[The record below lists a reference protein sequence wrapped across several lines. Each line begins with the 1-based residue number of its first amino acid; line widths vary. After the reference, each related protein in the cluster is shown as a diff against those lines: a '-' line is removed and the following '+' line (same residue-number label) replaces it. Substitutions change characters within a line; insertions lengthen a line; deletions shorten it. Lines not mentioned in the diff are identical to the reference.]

1 MVHISYLTIGAL
13 AFGVLTTLALAAW
26 LTPARWWRQLNARAL
41 AIVGLGTWGIASLV
55 LWLAQAP
62 APAMA
67 MAPPTA
73 LPAPLPDA
81 GRRFTVHDDLNL
93 REEKGTGSKRIA
105 VVPAGSVVT
114 ATGVRDGDWWQLS
127 ARVGGQEV
135 RGWSSSLWLR
145 RPAEG
150 RSIP

>member
-1 MVHISYLTIGAL
+1 MLHISYLTIAAL
-13 AFGVLTTLALAAW
+13 AIGVLGTLVLAAW

-41 AIVGLGTWGIASLV
+41 AIIGLGTWAIASGV

-67 MAPPTA
+67 MTAA

-81 GRRFTVHDDLNL
+81 GRRFTVHEDLNL
-93 REEKGTGSKRIA
+93 RAAQGTGSKRLA

-127 ARVGGQEV
+127 AQVDGQQV

-150 RSIP
+150 RPIP